1 MNVKTLIATVTT
13 TVILSALGAQSAKA
27 VSFGTS
33 WDTNCVGGTGA
44 GSCSL
49 QNLVNSVTTAGPT
62 IDTTQDSGAQ
72 TFTSAGGTTT
82 GSYLFSVAGYA
93 PHNKFGLYKL
103 GDPNTKIELFGG
115 VTSGITAGAKTMVN
129 FLANG
134 SVQVGSSIVN
144 NFGSKYGFYLDRQG
158 PDPLTVYSQN
168 NLNAASA
175 QQMVAY
181 TGNNQTRLNIGGTD
195 TLFDKNSVLLGF
207 EDLRLN
213 QSDRDYNDLVVLV
226 SGVQNSKDVPEP
238 MALIGLAA
246 VGAAGVLRRRAKVA
260 QKMA

>member
-1 MNVKTLIATVTT
+1 MNAKTLVTTVTT
-13 TVILSALGAQSAKA
+13 TVILSALSALGAQSAKA

-62 IDTTQDSGAQ
+62 IDTTSDSGAQ

-93 PHNKFGLYKL
+93 PKNKFGLYKL
-103 GDPNTKIELFGG
+103 SDPHTKIELFGG

-134 SVQVGSSIVN
+134 SVQVGNSIVQ
-144 NFGSKYGFYLDRQG
+144 NFGNQYGFYLNRQG
-158 PDPLTVYSQN
+158 PDLLTVYSQN
-168 NLNAASA
+168 NLNAGSA

-181 TGNNQTRLNIGGTD
+181 TGNGKTRLNIGGTD
-195 TLFDKNSVLLGF
+195 TLFDKNSVLLGM
-207 EDLRLN
+207 EDLSLDR
-213 QSDRDYNDLVVLV
+213 SDRDYNDLVVLV
-226 SGVQNSKDVPEP
+226 SGVRNSKDVPEP
-238 MALIGLAA
+238 MALLGLAA
-246 VGAAGVLRRRAKVA
+246 VGAAGVLRRRPKVA
-260 QKMA
+260 

>member
-1 MNVKTLIATVTT
+1 MNAKTLVTIVTT
-13 TVILSALGAQSAKA
+13 TVILSALSVLGAQSAKA

-62 IDTTQDSGAQ
+62 IDTTSDSEAQ
-72 TFTSAGGTTT
+72 TFTSAGGTT
-82 GSYLFSVAGYA
+82 GSYLFSMTGYA
-93 PHNKFGLYKL
+93 SKNKFGLYKL
-103 GDPNTKIELFGG
+103 SDPYTKIELFGG

-134 SVQVGSSIVN
+134 SVQVGNSIVQ
-144 NFGSKYGFYLDRQG
+144 NFGNQYGFYLNRQG

-168 NLNAASA
+168 NLNAGSA

-181 TGNNQTRLNIGGTD
+181 TGNGQTRLNIGGTN
-195 TLFDKNSVLLGF
+195 TLFDKNSVLLGI

-213 QSDRDYNDLVVLV
+213 DSDRDYNDLVVLV
-226 SGVQNSKDVPEP
+226 SGVRNSKDVPEP
-238 MALIGLAA
+238 MALLGLAA
-246 VGAAGVLRRRAKVA
+246 VGAAGILRRRTKVA
-260 QKMA
+260 

>member
-49 QNLVNSVTTAGPT
+49 QSLVNSVTTAGPT

-82 GSYLFSVAGYA
+82 GSYLFSIAGYA

-103 GDPNTKIELFGG
+103 GDTNTKIELFGG

-134 SVQVGSSIVN
+134 SVQVGSSIVQ

-158 PDPLTVYSQN
+158 PDSLTVYSQN

-207 EDLRLN
+207 EDLKLN

-246 VGAAGVLRRRAKVA
+246 VGAAGVLRRRP
-260 QKMA
+260 KMA

>member
-1 MNVKTLIATVTT
+1 MNAKTLVKTVTT
-13 TVILSALGAQSAKA
+13 TVILSALSALGAQSAKA

-93 PHNKFGLYKL
+93 ANNKFGLYKL
-103 GDPNTKIELFGG
+103 GDPHTKIQLFGG
-115 VTSGITAGAKTMVN
+115 KTPGITAGAKTMVN
-129 FLANG
+129 FLADG
-134 SVQVGSSIVN
+134 SVKVGNKVVK
-144 NFGSKYGFYLDRQG
+144 NFGSQYGFYLDRQQG
-158 PDPLTVYSQN
+158 RDPLTVYSQN
-168 NLNAASA
+168 LLNEGGA

-181 TGNNQTRLNIGGTD
+181 TGNGQTHLNIGGTD
-195 TLFDKNSVLLGF
+195 TLFDKNSVLLGI
-207 EDLRLN
+207 EDLRLRR
-213 QSDRDYNDLVVLV
+213 SDRDYNDLVVLV
-226 SGVQNSKDVPEP
+226 SGVRNSKGVPEP
-238 MALIGLAA
+238 MALLGLAA
-246 VGAAGVLRRRAKVA
+246 VGAAGVLRRRPKVA
-260 QKMA
+260 

>member
-1 MNVKTLIATVTT
+1 MNAKTLISTVTT
-13 TVILSALGAQSAKA
+13 TVILSALSALGAQSAKA

-103 GDPNTKIELFGG
+103 SDPNTKIELFGG
-115 VTSGITAGAKTMVN
+115 VTSGITAGSKTMVN
-129 FLANG
+129 FLSNSA
-134 SVQVGSSIVN
+134 VQVGSHIVQ
-144 NFGSKYGFYLDRQG
+144 NFGSQYGFYLDRQG

-168 NLNAASA
+168 NLNAGSA

-181 TGNNQTRLNIGGTD
+181 TGNSQTHLNIGGTD
-195 TLFDKNSVLLGF
+195 TLFDKHSVLLGF

-246 VGAAGVLRRRAKVA
+246 VGAAGVLRRRP
-260 QKMA
+260 KMA